1 MTKALIGA
9 AIAAW
14 SAAASATST
23 PVPEPETLGLLAA
36 GAIAGLV
43 AWIRR
48 RR

>member
-14 SAAASATST
+14 SAAAAATT
-23 PVPEPETLGLLAA
+23 TLVPEPDTLGLLAV
-36 GAIAGLV
+36 GAVAGLV